1 MAWGRR
7 WLIVLLPI
15 LSQICATGEVVDL
28 IYLSWYD
35 QTFCVVSKIIHI
47 YREYFINTPEE
58 IFSMLYISFVL
69 VTTVWCTLLIVSRVI
84 IVVGAKR
91 GAGGRLR
98 VYQHFIEVLVESS
111 ALYSISLVVWLALT
125 IRGDPGMIYADTIV
139 AIAKVRSLPRTSLSI
154 IKHLV

>member
-1 MAWGRR
+1 MN
-7 WLIVLLPI
+7 LLV
-15 LSQICATGEVVDL
+15 Q
-28 IYLSWYD
+28 
-35 QTFCVVSKIIHI
+35 
-47 YREYFINTPEE
+47 
-58 IFSMLYISFVL
+58 MLYISFNL
-69 VTTVWCTLLIVSRVI
+69 TTTLSCTLLIIYRV
-84 IVVGAKR
+84 VTVAGVKR
-91 GAGGRLR
+91 GVDSRLR